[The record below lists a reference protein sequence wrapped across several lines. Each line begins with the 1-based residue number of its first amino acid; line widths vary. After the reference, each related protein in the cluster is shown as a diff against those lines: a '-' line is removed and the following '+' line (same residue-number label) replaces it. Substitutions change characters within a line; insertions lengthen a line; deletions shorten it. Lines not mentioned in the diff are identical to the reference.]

1 MALSLL
7 FICFLMTSI
16 NIWWTVLGSRV
27 RHVKKGNRLV
37 TNAHDRVK
45 MLPIGNNPS
54 VAMGWLA
61 FVRGS
66 LLGLALIFMSGVG
79 LAEETPSPPLRFGIT
94 GVIVQDQ
101 HRLLEDWRDY
111 LAARIGRPVA
121 FVSRDRYTDTLDML
135 RHDKLEAAWLS
146 DYPYILARRQV
157 RLVAIPVYQGKPVYR
172 AYLIVPAR
180 DKTTRSILD
189 LRGTVFAYADTIS
202 HTGYLVPRYELAQAG
217 KKPGSFFRKT
227 FFTWGHHNSV
237 EAVAAGLA
245 DGAYVDSYVWDSM
258 QKISPKVTSQTRIVS
273 RSSDYAFP
281 PIVVS
286 RSLPADDFRRF
297 QAAMLGMST
306 DPAGRKLLEKLN
318 LDGFALGKPE
328 SYDPVE
334 KMMHA
339 VGDK

>member
-1 MALSLL
+1 MGGGW
-7 FICFLMTSI
+7 I
-16 NIWWTVLGSRV
+16 
-27 RHVKKGNRLV
+27 HVKKGNHLV
-37 TNAHDRVK
+37 TVAHNHGGA
-45 MLPIGNNPS
+45 LPTGNNFS
-54 VAMGWLA
+54 GKGGWRA
-61 FVRGS
+61 FFRGL
-66 LLGLALIFMSGVG
+66 LLGLALILMNSAGQ
-79 LAEETPSPPLRFGIT
+79 AEDVSRAPLRFGIT
-94 GVIVQDQ
+94 GVIVPDQ

-111 LAARIGRPVA
+111 LSARIGRPVA

-135 RHDKLEAAWLS
+135 GHDKLEVAWLS
-146 DYPYILARRQV
+146 DYPYILARRRV

-180 DKTTRSILD
+180 DQKTRSILD
-189 LRGTVFAYADTIS
+189 LKGTVFAYADTIS
-202 HTGYLVPRYELAQAG
+202 HTGYLIPRYELAQAG

-258 QKISPKVTSQTRIVS
+258 RKMSPDVTNQTRIVS

-281 PIVVS
+281 PIVAS
-286 RSLPADDFRRF
+286 RALSGEDFRHLQKALF
-297 QAAMLGMST
+297 GMST
-306 DPAGRKLLEKLN
+306 DPEGRKLMEKLN
-318 LDGFALGKPE
+318 LDGFASGKPE